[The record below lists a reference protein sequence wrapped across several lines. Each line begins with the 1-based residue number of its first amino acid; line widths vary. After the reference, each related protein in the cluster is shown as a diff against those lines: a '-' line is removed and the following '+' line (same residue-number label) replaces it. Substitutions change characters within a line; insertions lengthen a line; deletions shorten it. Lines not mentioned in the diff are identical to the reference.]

1 MKWLKC
7 FKNFENASGN
17 SSTAGMGGV
26 SSPGV
31 SSTSVSASTPG
42 SGDLGFTFKE
52 KSRKRKKGN
61 PSEVS
66 DLRDLEVDVLSKNES
81 LTLSQYREWSKH
93 ANMEFYDEMGKY
105 FKTFTNHS
113 NNYNRIYF
121 DLEVDTDDFE
131 MVIPD
136 EIADFFNWYGYD
148 IIDYQKGICRDK
160 DGREIRIGKLLNRL
174 GEDRLLKTYNNSKQN
189 TLKNIDDLQVVISR
203 HPYDIIGMSTDRG
216 WTTCHDLDDKRYDGR
231 HLYGL
236 KYNLQNGVL
245 VAYVIRKDDRNI
257 KNPISRC
264 LISRGV
270 SDLFVDDSVYGTNV
284 PGFRDFLND
293 WVDDYKSKSI

>member
-1 MKWLKC
+1 MKWIKY

-17 SSTAGMGGV
+17 TSTAGMGGV

-66 DLRDLEVDVLSKNES
+66 DLRDLEVGVLSKNETLS
-81 LTLSQYREWSKH
+81 LSQYREWSKH
-93 ANMEFYDEMGKY
+93 ANIEFYDEMGKY
-105 FKTFTNHS
+105 FKTFSDHS

-121 DLEVDTDDFE
+121 DLEVDNEDFE
-131 MVIPD
+131 IVMPD
-136 EIADFFNWYGYD
+136 EIEDFFGWYGYD
-148 IIDYQKGICRDK
+148 IIDYRRGICRDK
-160 DGREIRIGKLLNRL
+160 DGREIKIGKLLNRL

-189 TLKNIDDLQVVISR
+189 MLKNIGDLQVVISR

-216 WTTCHDLDDKRYDGR
+216 WTTCHDLDDKRYGGM

-236 KYNLQNGVL
+236 RNDLKSGVL
-245 VAYVIRKDDRNI
+245 VAYVIRKSDRNI

-264 LISRGV
+264 LINRGF
-270 SDLFVDDSVYGTNV
+270 SGLFVDGNVYGTNV
-284 PGFRDFLND
+284 PGFRDFLID
-293 WVDDYKSKSI
+293 WVEDYNLKN